1 MKKILITGINTTQA
15 VASTKSRL
23 GLINGSYALRD
34 AVVRA
39 GWEVDQRKLVPGEDL
54 SKYDLGLVFLSPI
67 GGFTSGFILG
77 AFYALDHFFRRGRL
91 IVALD
96 DWQSANIVN
105 SIRYQLRDPKKN
117 LIRNFWQ
124 DWEAWAKY
132 HDQTVAGMR
141 VASDDD
147 KKWPFPLMAP
157 TFGAKGD
164 LTDLHIPRPL
174 RQLAFDPSE
183 HFDNCYETIPLAKSK
198 KWIYSSL
205 VNRTKWLSGTP
216 LKWQVDAFGNK
227 ASGHPKVKEIE
238 LINKYYAESWGVL
251 SPPTG
256 HKSGLWWRSRYQF
269 AAEAG
274 ATLAGDPRETQFIGP
289 AYRNSPQEI
298 EQMSE
303 AELKKLINEQ
313 REQYYAMRQPI
324 KNFRSSIKNFLLQ

>member
-34 AVVRA
+34 AITRA
-39 GWEVDQRKLVPGEDL
+39 GWDVDQRKLVPGEDL

-77 AFYALDHFFRRGRL
+77 AFYALNHFFQRGRL

-141 VASDDD
+141 AASDEE
-147 KKWPFPLMAP
+147 KKWPFPLIAP

-164 LTDLHIPRPL
+164 LTDLHVPNPT
-174 RQLAFDPSE
+174 RQLCFDPSE
-183 HFDNCYETIPLAKSK
+183 HFDNCYETSSLPKSK

-205 VNRTKWLSGTP
+205 VNRTKWLQGTP

-227 ASGHPKVKEIE
+227 ASGHAKVKEIE

-256 HKSGLWWRSRYQF
+256 HKTGLWWRSRYQF

-274 ATLAGDPRETQFIGP
+274 AVLAGDPRETSFIGSS
-289 AYRNSPQEI
+289 YNKSPVEI

-303 AELKKLINEQ
+303 RELKKLVQDQ

-324 KNFRSSIKNFLLQ
+324 RKFHNSVKDFLLQ